1 MTLPVNNLVAPL
13 LTEPTTWLVG
23 PIAST
28 YKNNET
34 ITLYSLKGLYQVD
47 SSGNPTTIPLGTSGP
62 FVIQVDSEQILC
74 SAANYNDN
82 KVTIYAS
89 SQGNGRG
96 YNGTTIAKH
105 EIGGYG
111 SGQVFVVSTS
121 VQGGVS
127 SQIQALA
134 YGSAIGNNVAES
146 LPRTFVSGNVTPVS
160 GVFRTAAVYLY
171 AGQVVSNI
179 TFCTYTTAGATVTGT
194 WAGLFTPNANY
205 STFTLVA
212 ATAQQNLNSLAASSY
227 FTWPIATVASG
238 ASTTYTVPATGIY
251 YVGACITATTMPTIA
266 ANGMTPVANSNN
278 PPLQAA
284 TITGSPTPATI
295 GTTYSTGGSGS
306 VVYYAL
312 T

>member
-111 SGQVFVVSTS
+111 SGQVFRRLNLGAGWRELTDSGPCLRLSDWQQRCRELASDVRQWKHHARLGYTS
-121 VQGGVS
+121 
-127 SQIQALA
+127 
-134 YGSAIGNNVAES
+134 Y
-146 LPRTFVSGNVTPVS
+146 
-160 GVFRTAAVYLY
+160 
-171 AGQVVSNI
+171 
-179 TFCTYTTAGATVTGT
+179 C
-194 WAGLFTPNANY
+194 
-205 STFTLVA
+205 
-212 ATAQQNLNSLAASSY
+212 
-227 FTWPIATVASG
+227 
-238 ASTTYTVPATGIY
+238 
-251 YVGACITATTMPTIA
+251 
-266 ANGMTPVANSNN
+266 
-278 PPLQAA
+278 
-284 TITGSPTPATI
+284 
-295 GTTYSTGGSGS
+295 GS
-306 VVYYAL
+306 VFVRWSSRKQHHLLHLHHRRRNGHRNVGWTVHAKC
-312 T
+312 